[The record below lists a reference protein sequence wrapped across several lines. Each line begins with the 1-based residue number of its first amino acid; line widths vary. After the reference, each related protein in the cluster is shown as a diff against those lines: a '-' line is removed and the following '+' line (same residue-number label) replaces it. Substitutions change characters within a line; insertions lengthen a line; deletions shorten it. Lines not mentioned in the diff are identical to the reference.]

1 MKRLFKIKAICFFA
15 CAFLVS
21 AAAMAQTEKKPIP
34 SPRDSVSGVVAGSHI
49 KIWYGS
55 PSVKGRKIFGG
66 LEPYGKVYRAGANE
80 ATIFTTSKDITV
92 EGKSLP
98 AGSYAFFVIPVEK
111 GPWTVIFNKTA
122 KQMGAF
128 KYDESQDQLRVMVTP
143 KHTSLRERMVY
154 LIDKNGFSMNW
165 DTISIPVSIK

>member
-1 MKRLFKIKAICFFA
+1 MKRLFKIKALCFFA

-21 AAAMAQTEKKPIP
+21 TAAIAQTAAKPKP
-34 SPRDSVSGVVAGSHI
+34 SPRDSVSGVVAGSNI
-49 KIWYGS
+49 NIWYGS

-92 EGKSLP
+92 DGKPLP
-98 AGSYAFFVIPVEK
+98 AGSYAFFVIPAEK

-122 KQMGAF
+122 KQWGAF
-128 KYDESQDQLRVMVTP
+128 DYDQSKDQLRIMVMP
-143 KHTSLRERMVY
+143 KQTSMHERMVY
-154 LIDKNGFSMNW
+154 LIDQNGFSMNW
-165 DTISIPVSIK
+165 DTTSIPVSIK

>member
-1 MKRLFKIKAICFFA
+1 
-15 CAFLVS
+15 
-21 AAAMAQTEKKPIP
+21 MAQTGKTAIP
-34 SPRDSVSGVVAGSHI
+34 SPRDSVSGIVAGSHI
-49 KIWYGS
+49 NIWYGS

-80 ATIFTTSKDITV
+80 ATIFTTSKAITV

-98 AGSYAFFVIPVEK
+98 AGSYAFFVIPAEK
-111 GPWTVIFNKTA
+111 GAWTVIFNKTA
-122 KQMGAF
+122 KQWGAY
-128 KYDESQDQLRVMVTP
+128 KYDQAQDQLRVMVTP
-143 KHTSLRERMVY
+143 KHTSLHERMVY